1 MSAAEARADDIQ
13 QALIKAT
20 LALDRLARHE
30 QSCNQRWQLVSRLL
44 WAVMTKLGLLLIF
57 LLTDKLGWIT

>member
-1 MSAAEARADDIQ
+1 MTSHDGQSATQ

-30 QSCNQRWQLVSRLL
+30 QACDARWHLVIRLL
-44 WAVMTKLGLLLIF
+44 WAVMTKLGALLLF
-57 LLTDKLGWIT
+57 LLADKMEWIP